1 MKIIKTVSLAFA
13 MLVMLSFANARSNQ
27 QSNQQSKKTNEM
39 GMKTQYIEVVRFN
52 LKAGVTPDQLFKAEK
67 DIRQGVIKSQ
77 PGYQGRELYQDAD
90 GTWLIIIRWDN
101 KASADVWTSIFMT
114 IKEGQSFGGLLD
126 FSSARQEHY
135 TLVNP

>member
-1 MKIIKTVSLAFA
+1 MSKTKTLISLIALL
-13 MLVMLSFANARSNQ
+13 MIVSFANAQTNHK
-27 QSNQQSKKTNEM
+27 SKKGNKMEI
-39 GMKTQYIEVVRFN
+39 KTQYLEVVRFK
-52 LKAGVTPDQLFKAEK
+52 LKADITPDQLFKAEK

-77 PGYQGRELYQDAD
+77 PGYQGREIYQDPD

-101 KASADVWTSIFMT
+101 KAAADAWTTIFMT
-114 IKEGQSFGGLLD
+114 LKEGQAFGGLLD